1 MRLRLEGCREAPIR
15 CGPDRDGAEGKSR
28 AKARASPSSPSSR
41 SERRGI
47 SEEGTVVVREATE
60 AAGRSSAICMRSSAG
75 DSCSRTRAT
84 PSRRGSEGSAGVT
97 TGMAAGV
104 ETAGSGHNGAV
115 KCTTG
120 SVGVGGGKALA
131 ASCSFATPLER
142 PSDVA
147 CCCSRAARFGPAC
160 RGAESSGE

>member
-1 MRLRLEGCREAPIR
+1 MA
-15 CGPDRDGAEGKSR
+15 
-28 AKARASPSSPSSR
+28 
-41 SERRGI
+41 
-47 SEEGTVVVREATE
+47 REATE
-60 AAGRSSAICMRSSAG
+60 AAGGSNAICMRSSIGGRAG
-75 DSCSRTRAT
+75 SCSRTRAT

-142 PSDVA
+142 PSDV
-147 CCCSRAARFGPAC
+147 GVVW
-160 RGAESSGE
+160 GVVN

>member
-1 MRLRLEGCREAPIR
+1 MA
-15 CGPDRDGAEGKSR
+15 
-28 AKARASPSSPSSR
+28 
-41 SERRGI
+41 
-47 SEEGTVVVREATE
+47 REATE
-60 AAGRSSAICMRSSAG
+60 AAGGSNAIYMRSSICG
-75 DSCSRTRAT
+75 SCSRTRAT

-97 TGMAAGV
+97 AGMAAGV

-115 KCTTG
+115 TCTTG

-147 CCCSRAARFGPAC
+147 CCCSRAALFGPAY